1 MGLSNSIRHKLFFLL
16 IIMGAIPFTIVIIV
30 SSFATV
36 SEWEQS
42 IEHNGRLR
50 NVLISEHVTE
60 LFEKNFYVMQ
70 TAALNSDIIN
80 YVGNPQ
86 SVPNDKEILRLMKD
100 INSIFHVQNV
110 MGLTANNGMQL
121 IRTDG
126 EKLVDISKREH
137 FIQAMRG
144 NNFVSDVILSMSTGK
159 MIVVLT
165 VPIKNGDNEIVGL
178 VQRNFHLS
186 AFQDFIAMQDNAE
199 ISIIILDRNGNV
211 IANSDNGDDL
221 AKNFYENDTY
231 KSVADKLYKWSGTVH
246 EQVAGEDALVSYS
259 KNNLTGWTI
268 ITVQPY
274 KYILN
279 QVYSEIIKYAF
290 IGFFMLLLI
299 SGIAYFTSV
308 RATRPIIEI
317 TKAASQIAS
326 GDVSNVEA
334 LNIHS
339 DDEFGEMAQAFNKM
353 RTARDNY
360 RAEASID
367 RLTKLYNKMT
377 FENVCQIKLRKL
389 NDVEERE
396 NLLALYIIDLDHFKE
411 VNDTKGH
418 QFGDIVLKEFSKK
431 LRGCFR
437 PYDCV
442 ARFGGDEFVVV
453 IDNLPNTEVITR
465 KADIINRLARELEI
479 DGENAK
485 ISASIGIAIVPQAGT
500 DYEEVFK
507 AADNAL
513 YYVKKNGRDGW
524 HCDNLN

>member
-1 MGLSNSIRHKLFFLL
+1 MGLSNSIKHKLFFLL
-16 IIMGAIPFTIVIIV
+16 IVMGAIPFTIVIIV
-30 SSFATV
+30 SSFTTV
-36 SEWEQS
+36 AEWEKS
-42 IEHNGRLR
+42 VERNGRLR

-60 LFEKNFYVMQ
+60 LFEKNFYVMR
-70 TAALNSDIIN
+70 TAALNAAIID

-86 SVPNDKEILRLMKD
+86 SSPNDKEILSLMKD
-100 INSIFHVQNV
+100 INAIFHVQNT
-110 MGLTANNGMQL
+110 MGLTASNGMQL
-121 IRTDG
+121 VRTDG
-126 EKLVDISKREH
+126 EKLVNISKREH

-165 VPIKNGDNEIVGL
+165 VPIKNEDSEIVGL
-178 VQRNFHLS
+178 MQRNFNLS
-186 AFQDFIAMQDNAE
+186 AFQNFVETQDNAE
-199 ISIIILDRNGNV
+199 ISIIILDRNGKV
-211 IANSDNGDDL
+211 IVNSDDGNNL
-221 AKNFYENDTY
+221 AKNFYEDDTY
-231 KSVADKLYKWSGTVH
+231 KAVADRLYKWSGTINA
-246 EQVAGEDALVSYS
+246 EVAGEDALVSYS

-279 QVYSEIIKYAF
+279 KVYSEIVKYTF
-290 IGFFMLLLI
+290 IGLLMLLAI
-299 SGIAYFTSV
+299 GGIAYFTSV

-317 TKAASQIAS
+317 TKAASKIAS
-326 GDVSNVEA
+326 GDVENVEA
-334 LNIHS
+334 LKINS
-339 DDEFGEMAQAFNKM
+339 KDEFGEMAQAFNKM
-353 RTARDNY
+353 RTARDAY
-360 RAEASID
+360 QAEASID
-367 RLTKLYNKMT
+367 KLTKLYNKET
-377 FENVCQIKLRKL
+377 FENVCTLKLRDIDAAEG
-389 NDVEERE
+389 NA
-396 NLLALYIIDLDHFKE
+396 NLMALYIIDLDHFKE

-418 QFGDIVLKEFSKK
+418 QFGDKVLKEFSKK

-442 ARFGGDEFVVV
+442 ARFGGDEFLVV

-465 KADIINRLARELEI
+465 KARIINQIARELEI

-485 ISASIGIAIVPQAGT
+485 ISASIGIAIIPQAGT

-507 AADNAL
+507 VADNAL